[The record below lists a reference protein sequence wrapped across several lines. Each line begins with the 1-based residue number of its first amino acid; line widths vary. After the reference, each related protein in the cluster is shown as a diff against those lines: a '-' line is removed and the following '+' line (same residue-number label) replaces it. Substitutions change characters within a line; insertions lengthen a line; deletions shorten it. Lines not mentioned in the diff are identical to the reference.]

1 MGIWE
6 YLRNQNYGW
15 LIFNKNL
22 PYNRWWW
29 WLEYDWMWNAKAKT
43 FSEDD
48 SAIDRVAKSF
58 SNLRSQVKQRSSQQ
72 VISDLIDSQSTMYWS
87 AMSNRNKAT
96 SAQEMKAAQLD
107 AFAAIVKWRAI
118 EDWYEDEWDEYN
130 NTKDIIWHYID
141 LNNSDA
147 VNNRLI
153 QYANSQEDPYDFAME
168 MWVLLTSE
176 QKRIRNAQA
185 ELDTLFW
192 KWNTPKWLAK
202 TYDFLANQM
211 VWWLSSWVDPIEKWD
226 FNEMFANSDSDEAPI
241 LGAIENYSYRT
252 FWKHLNNLDEYE
264 MNKILNDL
272 KDTETLKKYLPN
284 EATAIANKFEWATY
298 GALFSAF
305 PVATLSLEWISSI
318 PVVWDITS
326 WTLRN
331 IARWVWQALTYSIL
345 SPLAWP
351 LSYNLNNEDE
361 RLDFYEALWAV
372 FLWRDHENNWWV
384 TTRGKWDKKTE
395 WAFNKFLHSDAKE
408 TLWNK
413 LWEEVVNVDET
424 KVNAWEWQTVLWWI
438 KDIVKK
444 RNENKKLE
452 NQKATQESIY
462 DKANKT
468 LVNPEVWENKQAAD
482 AYMQLDDE
490 AVQRIKK
497 SKNKSKAVL
506 EEFDRLSKTYENAE
520 NAIVNTIDKMY
531 WIDETYENPI
541 STKAWWK
548 EYTSNKP
555 RQYIREW
562 IDIMKEI
569 AEYQEEQQYIDLAE
583 QIANDWNLTPYNV
596 IEMARS
602 LSKQFD
608 LWSKW
613 KEWPELSKMKARVD
627 STRQWLKDML
637 KRELDRTTEWQE
649 VWVNPLE
656 YYDSLWSPVIWTRSN
671 IVKLRSAWNKA
682 KSRIVDPTILNKVW
696 TWLDKIPFTKAR
708 AARIAL
714 ESLQWERI
722 MSMIKKEKDL
732 GKIVDEINKL
742 SKKLPKDATKEQIDA
757 IMKDWADNH
766 PWMMEDIS
774 VLEWEVIEPEQGWKW
789 YKWRNPYLEEMF
801 ETVDIE
807 DPNLYL
813 KEDPNY
819 NWNPVDYTD
828 VTMVD
833 SDWYPWK
840 PWQTTESYKGQKKW
854 EWWTP
859 EAWNKETTEPVDNTV
874 PEWTKAAE
882 NYAAKYGNTLEWWK
896 AQLEAAWISPEAIEI
911 LLEKLAKKNFKA
923 TSVQPSIFDIS
934 SMWWEKVNLAD
945 IAKQQADNTKTLKK
959 WKKSWKKSE
968 EKDK

>member
-1 MGIWE
+1 MGVWE
-6 YLRNQNYGW
+6 YLRDQNYGG

-22 PYNRWWW
+22 PYNWWWW

-43 FSEDD
+43 IEDED
-48 SAIDRVAKSF
+48 SDIDRVAKSF
-58 SNLRSQVKQRSSQQ
+58 KNMRQQVKQRSNQQ
-72 VISDLIDSQSTMYWS
+72 VISDLINSQNTMYWS
-87 AMSNRNKAT
+87 AMSSRDKAT

-118 EDWYEDEWDEYN
+118 EDWYEDEWSGYS
-130 NTKDIIWHYID
+130 NTKDIISHYID
-141 LNNSDA
+141 LNNSDE

-153 QYANSQEDPYDFAME
+153 EYANSQEDPYDFALS
-168 MWVLLTSE
+168 MWVLLTPD
-176 QKRIRNAQA
+176 QKRIRKAQA

-211 VWWLSSWVDPIEKWD
+211 VWWLSSWADPIEKWD

-241 LGAIENYSYRT
+241 LGAIENYAYRT
-252 FWKHLNNLDEYE
+252 FWKHINNLDEYE

-272 KDTETLKKYLPN
+272 KDTETLKKYLPD
-284 EATAIANKFEWATY
+284 EATAIANKFEWAAYWT
-298 GALFSAF
+298 LFSQF
-305 PVATLSLEWISSI
+305 PITTASLQWTSSI

-372 FLWRDHENNWWV
+372 FLWRDHEVWNAEWWKA
-384 TTRGKWDKKTE
+384 TRNKWDKKTE
-395 WAFNKFLHSDAKE
+395 WMFNKFLHSDAKE
-408 TLWNK
+408 ALWGK
-413 LWEEVVNVDET
+413 LWEDVIDVDET
-424 KVNAWEWQTVLWWI
+424 KTDTWWWQTVLWWI
-438 KDIVKK
+438 KDVVKK
-444 RNENKKLE
+444 RNERKKM
-452 NQKATQESIY
+452 QKQEATQEKIY

-468 LVNPEVWENKQAAD
+468 LVNPEVWENKQAAE
-482 AYMQLDDE
+482 AYTQLDDE

-497 SKNKSKAVL
+497 SKQKSKAVL
-506 EEFDRLSKTYENAE
+506 EEFDKKSKMYENAE
-520 NAIVNTIDKMY
+520 NAIAGTIDKMF

-541 STKAWWK
+541 STKAWGK

-583 QIANDWNLTPYNV
+583 QIANDWNLIPYNV
-596 IEMARS
+596 LEMARS

-637 KRELDRTTEWQE
+637 KRELDKTPEWQE

-656 YYDSLWSPVIWTRSN
+656 YYDSLWSPIIWTRSN

-682 KSRIVDPTILNKVW
+682 KSNINDKSTLEKIW
-696 TWLDKIPFTKAR
+696 TRVDKIPFTKAR

-714 ESLQWERI
+714 ESIQWDRI
-722 MSMIKKEKDL
+722 MSMVKKEKSL
-732 GKIVDEINKL
+732 GKIIDEINKL
-742 SKKLPKDATKEQIDA
+742 SRKLPKDATKEQIDA
-757 IMKDWADNH
+757 IMNDWAKNH
-766 PWMMEDIS
+766 PWMIEDIS
-774 VLEWEVIEPEQGWKW
+774 VLEWEVIEPTEWKW
-789 YKWRNPYLEEMF
+789 YQWRNPYLEEMF
-801 ETVDIE
+801 DTVEIETPKWLWENPWVWPDLQEPIISDE
-807 DPNLYL
+807 
-813 KEDPNY
+813 
-819 NWNPVDYTD
+819 NWYV
-828 VTMVD
+828 
-833 SDWYPWK
+833 WRR
-840 PWQTTESYKGQKKW
+840 WQTTESYKGQKKW

-859 EAWNKETTEPVDNTV
+859 EEWNKEAPEIVEEAA

-882 NYAAKYGNTLEWWK
+882 NYASQYWNTLEWWR
-896 AQLEAAWISPEAIEI
+896 AQLEAAWISPEAIDV

-923 TSVQPSIFDIS
+923 SSVQPSIFS
-934 SMWWEKVNLAD
+934 FEELGWKKPNLAD
-945 IAKQQADNTKTLKK
+945 IVKEQSDNATSTDKSKK
-959 WKKSWKKSE
+959 PWKSSKK
-968 EKDK
+968 KDK

>member
-6 YLRNQNYGW
+6 YLRNQNYGG

-22 PYNRWWW
+22 PYNWWWW

-43 FSEDD
+43 AEDED
-48 SAIDRVAKSF
+48 SDIDRVAKSF
-58 SNLRSQVKQRSSQQ
+58 KSMRQQVKQRSGEQ
-72 VISDLIDSQSTMYWS
+72 VISDLINSQSTMYWS
-87 AMSNRNKAT
+87 AMSSKDKAT

-107 AFAAIVKWRAI
+107 AFAAIVKWRAM
-118 EDWYEDEWDEYN
+118 EDWYEDEWSEYN
-130 NTKDIIWHYID
+130 NTKDIISHYID
-141 LNNSDA
+141 LNNSDE

-153 QYANSQEDPYDFAME
+153 EYANSQEDPYDFALS
-168 MWVLLTSE
+168 MWVLLTPE
-176 QKRIRNAQA
+176 QKRIRKAQA
-185 ELDTLFW
+185 ELDTLLW

-211 VWWLSSWVDPIEKWD
+211 VWWLSSWVDPLEKWD

-252 FWKHLNNLDEYE
+252 FWKHINNLDEYE

-272 KDTETLKKYLPN
+272 KDTETLKKYLPD

-298 GALFSAF
+298 WALTNAF
-305 PVATLSLEWISSI
+305 PVATLWLQWISSI

-326 WTLRN
+326 RALRN
-331 IARWVWQALTYSIL
+331 IARGIWQTLTYSIL

-351 LSYNLNNEDE
+351 LSYNLNNEEE

-372 FLWRDHENNWWV
+372 FLWRDHENNGGA
-384 TTRGKWDKKTE
+384 TTRGRWDKKTQ

-408 TLWNK
+408 VLWDN
-413 LWEEVVNVDET
+413 LWGEQLEKVGVEGET
-424 KVNAWEWQTVLWWI
+424 KTEVWDWQTVLWWI
-438 KDIVKK
+438 KNLVKERQEK
-444 RNENKKLE
+444 NRIKNEE
-452 NQKATQESIY
+452 ATRESIY

-468 LVNPEVWENKQAAD
+468 LVNPEVWENKQAAE

-497 SKNKSKAVL
+497 SKQKSKAVL
-506 EEFDRLSKTYENAE
+506 EEFDKKSKMYENAE
-520 NAIVNTIDKMY
+520 NAIAGTIDKMF

-541 STKAWWK
+541 STKAWGK

-569 AEYQEEQQYIDLAE
+569 AEYQEEQQFIDLAE

-596 IEMARS
+596 LEMARS

-637 KRELDRTTEWQE
+637 KRELDKIPEWQE

-656 YYDSLWSPVIWTRSN
+656 YYDSLWSPIIWTRSN

-682 KSRIVDPTILNKVW
+682 KSRIADKSTLEKIW
-696 TWLDKIPFTKAR
+696 TRLDKIPFTKAR

-714 ESLQWERI
+714 ESIQWDRI
-722 MSMIKKEKDL
+722 MSMITKEREL
-732 GKIVDEINKL
+732 GKIIDSINEL

-757 IMKDWADNH
+757 IMNDWAKNH
-766 PWMMEDIS
+766 PWMIEDIS
-774 VLEWEVIEPEQGWKW
+774 VLEWEVIEPTEWKW

-801 ETVDIE
+801 DTVEIETPKWLWENPWVWPDLQEPIISDE
-807 DPNLYL
+807 
-813 KEDPNY
+813 
-819 NWNPVDYTD
+819 NWYV
-828 VTMVD
+828 
-833 SDWYPWK
+833 WRR
-840 PWQTTESYKGQKKW
+840 WQTTESYKWQKKW
-854 EWWTP
+854 EWRTP
-859 EAWNKETTEPVDNTV
+859 EEWNKEAPEIVEESV
-874 PEWTKAAE
+874 PEWTKGAE
-882 NYAAKYGNTLEWWK
+882 NYASQYWNTLEWWR
-896 AQLEAAWISPEAIEI
+896 AQLEAAWISPEAIDV

-923 TSVQPSIFDIS
+923 SSVQPSIFS
-934 SMWWEKVNLAD
+934 FEELGWEKPNLAD
-945 IAKQQADNTKTLKK
+945 IVKEQSESTKNTSESKK
-959 WKKSWKKSE
+959 PWKSSKK
-968 EKDK
+968 KDK